1 MAEYFAGIMVKSG
14 DICQIPKMYMHIN
27 IISDILYLFCLG
39 NFIFSR
45 ENKGNFEKEFWKV
58 ILVANML
65 WRGGPSL
72 FLIHPS

>member
-14 DICQIPKMYMHIN
+14 DIRQIPKMYMHIN

-45 ENKGNFEKEFWKV
+45 EMSGNFEKLHLWKTCYGE
-58 ILVANML
+58 VAQVC
-65 WRGGPSL
+65 
-72 FLIHPS
+72 F